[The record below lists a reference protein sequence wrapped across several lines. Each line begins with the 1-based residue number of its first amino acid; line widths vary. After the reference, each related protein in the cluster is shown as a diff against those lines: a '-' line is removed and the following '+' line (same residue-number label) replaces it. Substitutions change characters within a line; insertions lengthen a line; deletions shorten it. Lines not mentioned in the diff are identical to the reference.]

1 MKQESSG
8 IAYPFGATF
17 GLYIHWPYCESKCPY
32 CDFNSHV
39 AEKTDTQRWS
49 AAYRREIERV
59 AEATQDEVLSTIFFG
74 GGTPSL
80 MPASLVA
87 SVIDTAKASWRTSNT
102 LEVSLEANPGSVEV
116 ARFRDYR
123 TAGVSRVSLG
133 IQSLNDQNLRLLG
146 RKHSAHDALKAI
158 EIAQST
164 FDQVSLDLM
173 YGIQHQTV
181 DEWRAQLR
189 TALSFDTGH
198 LSLYQLTI
206 EDGTVFARRHSEGK
220 LRGLPNEARSV
231 AFYNATQQACDDGGF
246 SSYEVSN
253 HAKAGQECRHNLTYW
268 TSGRYAGVGPGAHG
282 RLGIGPNRMATEC
295 IRNPN
300 EWLSAVEKSG
310 SGDLPATILDRLEQ
324 AHEAVLMGLRLRSGI
339 PAEFLQRLGIR
350 TEKWRSR
357 DCLVDDGY
365 LEPESGV
372 LRATPKGTLLLNA
385 VIANL
390 TSDMQLDQ
398 T

>member
-1 MKQESSG
+1 MKQETSG
-8 IAYPFGATF
+8 IAYPFGTTF

-39 AEKTDTQRWS
+39 AEKTDAHRWS

-59 AEATQDEVLSTIFFG
+59 AAVTKNEVLSTIFFG

-87 SVIDTAKASWRTSNT
+87 SVIEAAKASWRISNNF
-102 LEVSLEANPGSVEV
+102 EISLEANPGSVEV

-133 IQSLNDQNLRLLG
+133 IQSLNDQSLRLLG
-146 RKHSAHDALKAI
+146 RKHSAQEALRAI
-158 EIAQST
+158 EIAQAT

-173 YGIQHQTV
+173 YGIQHQTI
-181 DEWRAQLR
+181 DEWREQLR

-206 EDGTVFARRHSEGK
+206 EDGTVFARRHAEGK
-220 LRGLPNEARSV
+220 LQGLPNEARSV
-231 AFYNATQQACDDGGF
+231 AFYTTTQEACDDGGV

-253 HAKAGQECRHNLTYW
+253 HARAGQECRHNLTYW

-282 RLGIGPNRMATEC
+282 RLGNGPGRIATES

-300 EWLSAVEKSG
+300 EWLVAVEKSG
-310 SGDLPATILDRLEQ
+310 TGDLLPTELDPLEQ
-324 AHEAVLMGLRLRSGI
+324 AQEAILMGLRLRSGI

-350 TEKWRSR
+350 MEEWQSR
-357 DCLVDDGY
+357 KRLVDDGY
-365 LEPESGV
+365 LQPEAGV
-372 LRATPKGTLLLNA
+372 LKATPKGTLLLNA

-390 TSDMQLDQ
+390 TSDMELDQ